1 MFPQDSVAIEA
12 GATDVGAP
20 ANTGDDADQEAGDPE
35 ALAEGNTGLEASAP
49 AQETGD
55 LEASPPAEETGDFV
69 PAEETDNLQAPAQEI
84 ANLEAKVKNIKSS
97 NSLHEVKISILQKHD
112 KNTDLVDEQIRN
124 VLGYGKNNEFVIFF
138 DN

>member
-1 MFPQDSVAIEA
+1 MNKIVTLIMGIKDYYPYFFLPLILLYLLFNIFD
-12 GATDVGAP
+12 
-20 ANTGDDADQEAGDPE
+20 
-35 ALAEGNTGLEASAP
+35 GNNGLLSHSRLNA
-49 AQETGD
+49 
-55 LEASPPAEETGDFV
+55 
-69 PAEETDNLQAPAQEI
+69 EI

-138 DN
+138 NN